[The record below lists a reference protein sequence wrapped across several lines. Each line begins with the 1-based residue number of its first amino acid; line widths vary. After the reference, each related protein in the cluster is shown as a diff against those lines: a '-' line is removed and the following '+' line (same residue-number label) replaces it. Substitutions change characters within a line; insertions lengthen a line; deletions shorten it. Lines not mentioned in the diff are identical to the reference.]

1 MSIFEHQKV
10 SSVGGPITQE
20 QFDDVIARINAT
32 AVLPEDCRGA
42 EIILFT
48 DDELAEARR
57 LLLPHRM
64 KHHDTPFEERLRA
77 ACERSERRRRK
88 AKGMR

>member
-1 MSIFEHQKV
+1 VSIFEHQKV
-10 SSVGGPITQE
+10 SSIGGPLTQE
-20 QFDDVIARINAT
+20 QFDAGIAHINEIA
-32 AVLPEDCRGA
+32 AQPEDCRGV
-42 EIILFT
+42 EIIPFT

-57 LLLPHRM
+57 LLLPNHM
-64 KHHDTPFEERLRA
+64 KRHDTPFEERLRA